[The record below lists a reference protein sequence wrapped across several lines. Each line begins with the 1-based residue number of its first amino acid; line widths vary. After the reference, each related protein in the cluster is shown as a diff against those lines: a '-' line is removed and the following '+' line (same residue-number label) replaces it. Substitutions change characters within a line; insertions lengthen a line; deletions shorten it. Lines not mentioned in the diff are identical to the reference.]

1 MFYNFIKHLTSQN
14 SLFLFLKKL
23 FPMCLPE
30 FHCLFKPKRYY
41 GIGTNTKSMSEIIVN
56 PYRHIVLTQHGFQL
70 RKSLLYISESV
81 FILAPCDGKYR
92 QSLILLS
99 HSSPDHTSGKSLSV
113 SAVLLCD
120 SSPRNLRRNMP

>member
-1 MFYNFIKHLTSQN
+1 MFYNFIKHLTSQS

-30 FHCLFKPKRYY
+30 FHCLFKPMRYY

-81 FILAPCDGKYR
+81 FVLAPCDGIRMFSFYR
-92 QSLILLS
+92 LS
-99 HSSPDHTSGKSLSV
+99 GDV
-113 SAVLLCD
+113 FIRD
-120 SSPRNLRRNMP
+120 